1 MSNNHFEYESKIDRN
16 ETISVEK
23 YINKIRPY
31 LKNIINNLKASDTWE
46 IQLTIAINLIFA
58 RNNNEERVWNIQK
71 VITRKS

>member
-1 MSNNHFEYESKIDRN
+1 MSNNDFEYESKIDRN

-31 LKNIINNLKASDTWE
+31 LKNIINNLKTSDTWE
-46 IQLTIAINLIFA
+46 IQLTIAINLIFS